1 MILLMFVGVLGNVL
15 CVCFFWEMIPSI
27 VRFGRALF
35 SRTYMVKSLRVY
47 SHNNGRECIHV
58 TMRLGNKILALAV
71 LPSQQVRDLKIT
83 AAKHFL
89 AVKTDWARTKIVI
102 RFRGKDL
109 RCDEMTLIEAGIS
122 SGCEVLCSLNIRG
135 GTGLTFHSIPTQN
148 RPLLRPLLAAIRF
161 DFDAWI
167 QEERPRYKRRFEG
180 DLAEGKEVAWD
191 GFSGSFQYYFRTK
204 EINPCKKYERL
215 YSTQRHT
222 IAVSYVWS
230 ATGLNRMAGR

>member
-1 MILLMFVGVLGNVL
+1 MLMKFGGVLGNVL
-15 CVCFFWEMIPSI
+15 CVCFFWEMIPYI
-27 VRFGRALF
+27 VRFGLALF
-35 SRTYMVKSLRVY
+35 PRTYMVKSLRAY
-47 SHNNGRECIHV
+47 SHNDGRECIHV
-58 TMRLGNKILALAV
+58 TVRLGNKILALV
-71 LPSQQVRDLKIT
+71 VWPRQQVRDLKIT

-89 AVKTDWARTKIVI
+89 AVKTDGARPEIVI
-102 RFRGKDL
+102 RFRGKAL

-148 RPLLRPLLAAIRF
+148 LRPLLAAIRL

-191 GFSGSFQYYFRTK
+191 GFSGSIQYYFRTK